1 MNIEMRKNERFF
13 NAIVHPLISF
23 RKSMDWTRSNDD
35 LFVRLDPGE
44 EIHTSLRELADELK
58 IDAAAITSGIGRTRD
73 NVYGHMSDE
82 GIYHKVSISEACE
95 LVSLQGNIG
104 RMNDGSAFTHIHMTI
119 SDDEMGVHAG
129 HLFEAIVNVV
139 AEIHIRI
146 MENVLM
152 TRCPVEN
159 SDFVALVFE

>member
-1 MNIEMRKNERFF
+1 MESRKNESFS
-13 NAIVHPLISF
+13 NAIVHPPISF
-23 RKSMDWTRSNDD
+23 RNCMDWTRSNDD

-73 NVYGHMSDE
+73 NVFGHMSDE
-82 GIYHKVSISEACE
+82 GEYHKVSISESCE

-104 RMNDGSAFTHIHMTI
+104 RLNDGSAFTHIHVTI

-146 MENVLM
+146 MENVKM
-152 TRCPVEN
+152 TRCPAEN
-159 SDFVALVFE
+159 SQFIALVFD